1 MLWKQLTL
9 KKQNYTII
17 SKRGRIICQP
27 RKPSYFKKKI
37 KEKNADDEEYCKIR
51 DPCHCAGEYRGAVH
65 NICNIKYGPPKEIP
79 VIFHIGSNV
88 TLYHKRDMRRI

>member
-1 MLWKQLTL
+1 MLAQKTVLFQ
-9 KKQNYTII
+9 KK
-17 SKRGRIICQP
+17 
-27 RKPSYFKKKI
+27 KKKI

-51 DPCHCAGEYRGAVH
+51 DPCHCAGEYRGAAH

-88 TLYHKRDMRRI
+88 TLYHKRDMRRIWRTI